1 MLLLSRLSVKLYVIK
16 SFLKCVSGTKNPYF
30 TEKRQFRPF
39 RVGPLSM
46 LLKWLILT
54 QCVIYHMRHHY
65 LAAAIL
71 GCVIHLTLYR
81 AYNYFEIWA
90 TNNFILAD
98 LVFNKLARKLTL

>member
-1 MLLLSRLSVKLYVIK
+1 MCFGYQKPLLHRKKTVSP
-16 SFLKCVSGTKNPYF
+16 FLG
-30 TEKRQFRPF
+30 RPT
-39 RVGPLSM
+39 VDV
-46 LLKWLILT
+46 T
-54 QCVIYHMRHHY
+54 QMADFNTMCVIYHMRHHY

-98 LVFNKLARKLTL
+98 LIFNKLARKLTL